1 MISLP
6 KPARIIKY
14 NNLKIQLYQS
24 TVLVKMLGKKYKT
37 FIQWEKSGLFPA
49 PLFLN
54 GTRRYY
60 MSFELQAVADIMM
73 THGVPRFVIGQD
85 NSFTLDLK
93 DRWKE
98 IRSHVLNGKYPPQ
111 PVRLQFKNRDEFN
124 AVVKESLLLFGLK
137 GEVQAENVADVIYSK
152 ASIL

>member
-1 MISLP
+1 MMSLP
-6 KPARIIKY
+6 KPTRVIKY
-14 NNLKIQLYQS
+14 NNLKIPLYPS

-37 FIQWEKSGLFPA
+37 FIQWEKTGLFPA

-60 MSFELQAVADIMM
+60 MGFELQAVADILM
-73 THGVPRFVIGQD
+73 THGLPRFVSGQE
-85 NSFTLDLK
+85 NNFTLDLK
-93 DRWKE
+93 ERWKE

-111 PVRLQFKNRDEFN
+111 PVKLQFKNKDEFN
-124 AVVKESLLLFGLK
+124 SIVKKALLLFGLK
-137 GEVQAENVADVIYSK
+137 GEVQAENVADTIFNK